1 MCCVEPARSVEAEP
15 RKAEPSLNRDTLRF
29 LFAFLAVFGA
39 ALFLVRPDPTTAQ
52 TVFRIALVAT
62 GTIGLAVMQRRR

>member
-1 MCCVEPARSVEAEP
+1 M
-15 RKAEPSLNRDTLRF
+15 NRDTLRF
-29 LFAFLAVFGA
+29 VFAFLAIFGG

-62 GTIGLAVMQRRR
+62 GAIGLAVLRSRGR